1 MLNGIVSRTNPFIFV
16 EMQLALKYK
25 ILIVMLLVSTLLSG
39 QETEKKKMVQFTGK
53 IFDEFLQ
60 PLPFTNILVINRNVG
75 LISDK
80 EGKFSFIV
88 YKDDT
93 VQFSSMGFKTRQ
105 ITVPD
110 TLNEQFFI
118 QDLLMRSDTFR
129 IPEAVVYPW
138 KDYEDFKKQF
148 AELKLPESDLERAAR
163 NIAIIKAQ
171 IITSREPS
179 VVGNFNHIMDQ
190 QYREVMLR
198 GGQMPTYQI
207 FNVFAWAKFF
217 EALKNGDFKM
227 DD

>member
-1 MLNGIVSRTNPFIFV
+1 MLI
-16 EMQLALKYK
+16 
-25 ILIVMLLVSTLLSG
+25 SG
-39 QETEKKKMVQFTGK
+39 QTTQGKEMIQFTGK

-60 PLPFTNILVINRNVG
+60 PLPFTNIAVKNRGVG

-88 YKDDT
+88 YKNDT
-93 VQFSSMGFKTRQ
+93 IHFSSMGFKTQ
-105 ITVPD
+105 QLTISD
-110 TLNEQFFI
+110 TLTEQFFI

-129 IPEAVVYPW
+129 IPEAVIYPW

-148 AELKLPESDLERAAR
+148 AELKLPEGDMQRAAR

-179 VVGNFNHIMDQ
+179 VVGNFNQIMEE
-190 QYREVMLR
+190 QYQHTMTR
-198 GGQMPTYQI
+198 GMQPTYQI

-217 EALKNGDFKM
+217 EALQNGDFKKK
-227 DD
+227 D